1 MQSTEPS
8 PGSSSTTQALPIST
22 SRLPSSLPAQVL
34 ITKGHGLTFLKFLS
48 IFGNTK
54 LDFYYLFET

>member
-1 MQSTEPS
+1 MIRIHKLPTQEYWEMQSTEPS

-34 ITKGHGLTFLKFLS
+34 ITKGHGLTFFN
-48 IFGNTK
+48 F
-54 LDFYYLFET
+54 